1 MPQFYKTIKVFGVDN
16 NKMLTVNEDGV
27 IGNANITPENID
39 NIDDRVSTLEGNLT
53 DISEQLTDINGESI
67 SVVSE

>member
-16 NKMLTVNEDGV
+16 NKMLTVNENGV

-53 DISEQLTDINGESI
+53 DISGQLTDINGENI

>member
-16 NKMLTVNEDGV
+16 NKMLTVNENGV

>member
-16 NKMLTVNEDGV
+16 NKMLTVNENGV

-39 NIDDRVSTLEGNLT
+39 NIDDRVSTLEGSLT

-67 SVVSE
+67 SVIN

>member
-16 NKMLTVNEDGV
+16 NKMLTVNENGV

-39 NIDDRVSTLEGNLT
+39 NINASN
-53 DISEQLTDINGESI
+53 
-67 SVVSE
+67 

>member
-16 NKMLTVNEDGV
+16 NKMLTVNENGV

-53 DISEQLTDINGESI
+53 DISEQLTGINGESI

>member
-16 NKMLTVNEDGV
+16 NKMLTVNENGV

-39 NIDDRVSTLEGNLT
+39 NIDNRVSTLEGNLT

>member
-27 IGNANITPENID
+27 IGNTNITPENID
-39 NIDDRVSTLEGNLT
+39 NIDNRVSTLEGNLT